1 MDSIGNINQMSIE
14 LTAFILPWIGVIM
27 SVIIAI
33 WLKDLA
39 TNAAKGWAFKSNQSF
54 NEGDHI
60 ILDGKDAII
69 VKIGMSQ
76 TVFGVYTEKGY
87 TWRYISNDRLASTKI
102 EKIINKNL
110 HLDTEAEKGLRI
122 QKMIDASQNEL
133 IKTNE
138 DRIKENKKNIEELKN
153 KK

>member
-1 MDSIGNINQMSIE
+1 MGDINQLSVD
-14 LTAFILPWIGVIM
+14 LTAMILPWMGVIL

-33 WLKDLA
+33 WLKDFA

-60 ILDGKDAII
+60 ILDGRDAII

-76 TVFGVYTEKGY
+76 TVFGVYTDKGY
-87 TWRYISNDRLASTKI
+87 TWRYISNDRLAVSKI

-122 QKMIDASQNEL
+122 QKMIDASQN
-133 IKTNE
+133 NM
-138 DRIKENKKNIEELKN
+138 IKENEQQIRENKKKIDELKN

>member
-1 MDSIGNINQMSIE
+1 MGDINQLSVD
-14 LTAFILPWIGVIM
+14 LTAMILPWMGVIL

-33 WLKDLA
+33 WLKDFA

-60 ILDGKDAII
+60 ILDGRDAII

-76 TVFGVYTEKGY
+76 TVFGVYTDKGY
-87 TWRYISNDRLASTKI
+87 TWRYISNDRLAGSKI

-122 QKMIDASQNEL
+122 QKMIDASQN
-133 IKTNE
+133 NM
-138 DRIKENKKNIEELKN
+138 IKENEQQIRENKKKIDELKN

>member
-1 MDSIGNINQMSIE
+1 MGDINQLSVD
-14 LTAFILPWIGVIM
+14 LTAMILPWMGVIL

-33 WLKDLA
+33 WLKDFA

-60 ILDGKDAII
+60 ILDGRDAII

-76 TVFGVYTEKGY
+76 TVFGVYTDKGY
-87 TWRYISNDRLASTKI
+87 TWRYISNDRLASSKI

-110 HLDTEAEKGLRI
+110 HLDTEAEKGMRI
-122 QKMIDASQNEL
+122 QKMIDASQNNM
-133 IKTNE
+133 IKENE
-138 DRIKENKKNIEELKN
+138 QQIKENKKKIEELKE

>member
-1 MDSIGNINQMSIE
+1 MLDINQMSVE
-14 LTAFILPWIGVIM
+14 LTALILPWIGVIL
-27 SVIIAI
+27 SVIVAI
-33 WLKDLA
+33 WLKDFA

-76 TVFGVYTEKGY
+76 TVFGVYTDKGY
-87 TWRYISNDRLASTKI
+87 TWRYITNDRLAVTKI

-122 QKMIDASQNEL
+122 QKMIDASQNDM
-133 IKTNE
+133 IKMNE
-138 DRIKENKKNIEELKN
+138 EKINENKKKIDELKN

>member
-1 MDSIGNINQMSIE
+1 MGDINQLSVD
-14 LTAFILPWIGVIM
+14 LTAMILPWMGVIL

-33 WLKDLA
+33 WLKDFA

-60 ILDGKDAII
+60 ILDGRDAII

-76 TVFGVYTEKGY
+76 TVFGVYTDKGY
-87 TWRYISNDRLASTKI
+87 TWRYISNDRLASSKI

-110 HLDTEAEKGLRI
+110 HLDTEAEKGMRI
-122 QKMIDASQNEL
+122 QKMIDASQNNM
-133 IKTNE
+133 IKQNE
-138 DRIKENKKNIEELKN
+138 QQIKENKKKIEELKE

>member
-1 MDSIGNINQMSIE
+1 MDDINELSVE
-14 LTAFILPWIGVIM
+14 LTAFILPWIGVIL

-33 WLKDLA
+33 WLKDFA

-60 ILDGKDAII
+60 ILDGRDAII

-76 TVFGVYTEKGY
+76 TVFGVYTDKGY
-87 TWRYISNDRLASTKI
+87 TWRYISNDRLAVTKI

-122 QKMIDASQNEL
+122 QKMIDASQNDM
-133 IKTNE
+133 IKMNE
-138 DRIKENKKNIEELKN
+138 VKINENKKKIDELKD